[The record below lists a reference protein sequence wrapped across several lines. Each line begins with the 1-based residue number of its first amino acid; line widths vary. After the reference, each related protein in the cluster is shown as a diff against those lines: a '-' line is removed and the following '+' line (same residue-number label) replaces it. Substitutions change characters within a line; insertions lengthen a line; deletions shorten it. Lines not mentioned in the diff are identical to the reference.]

1 MPNICNIFEIIVK
14 TGIDNKKLS
23 NNFWENKLLSEVLK
37 SFLKEIMGFVLSQE
51 GIKCKDNTHFSISI
65 LCQYHSKVSCSFFF
79 GGEVKGSGTNVC

>member
-1 MPNICNIFEIIVK
+1 
-14 TGIDNKKLS
+14 
-23 NNFWENKLLSEVLK
+23 
-37 SFLKEIMGFVLSQE
+37 MGFVLSQE